1 MLSFLRGSR
10 SNDKADVVAG
20 TADNGELGLAW
31 IRRTLGAEEKL
42 QKANAV
48 VTTANAQ
55 ICPAVFGNNFYPP
68 VYEPAGEVALRSRLE
83 KEARDAVELATQIFD
98 DTDGWST
105 YGCTDG
111 VQIYQKKQ
119 NKNLPVV
126 LKGEYTFVTAEESA
140 TMTDPI
146 TIDDI
151 FQFLRNTENRG
162 VYDTMFRDGAILRRH
177 NASVL
182 SYQVFNGMMGLPG
195 REFII
200 NGFDRHF
207 ESGDRIIIAGATPSE
222 EALDVDTLSKMG
234 IPRKSN
240 GLVRAHCYI
249 VGYDIT
255 KKPDGSIKVAAISQP
270 DLGGMIPQMIQKM
283 VVTNHVVTLSKIQ
296 RWIKENKSLKNKSV
310 PAPELFINHNCYLPV
325 EKVTE
330 YYQQAISSAS
340 QQ

>member
-10 SNDKADVVAG
+10 STDKADVIAG

-42 QKANAV
+42 QKANAI

-55 ICPAVFGNNFYPP
+55 TCPAVFGNNFYPP
-68 VYEPAGEVALRSRLE
+68 VYEPAGEEALRSRLE
-83 KEARDAVELATQIFD
+83 KEARDAVDRATQIFD

-119 NKNLPVV
+119 DKNLPVV
-126 LKGEYTFVTAEESA
+126 LKGEYTFVTAEEAA

-222 EALDVDTLSKMG
+222 EALDADTMSKMG

-255 KKPDGSIKVAAISQP
+255 KNPDGSIKVAAISQP

-310 PAPELFINHNCYLPV
+310 PAPELFINHNCYLSL

-330 YYQQAISSAS
+330 YYQQAIASAS